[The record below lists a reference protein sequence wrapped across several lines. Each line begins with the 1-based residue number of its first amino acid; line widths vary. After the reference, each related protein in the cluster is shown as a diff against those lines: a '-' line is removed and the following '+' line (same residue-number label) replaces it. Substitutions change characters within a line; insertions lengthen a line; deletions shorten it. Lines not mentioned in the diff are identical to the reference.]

1 MTKSSFEVC
10 LNHTLQWEGNFSNH
24 KEDTGGPTMRGI
36 IQRVYDA
43 WRKRNNLP
51 RRSVRAIE
59 EAELQAIYRE
69 NYWALVRGDELP
81 EGLDLCVFDY
91 GVNSGP
97 SRAVSHLQE
106 ILNIKVDGNMGPVT
120 LDAVNAADP
129 VDTIKKLSNRRRKFV
144 RQIVSYPTFGVGWER
159 RIDGVEQ
166 VCSAMCSEP
175 VRSIPVVPIADLDA
189 QSESQ
194 GRATEVKPPISN
206 TTKAVAAAAGGGAVA
221 KGGEALITAPPA
233 NVTDTVAN
241 VDMWSKVGKA
251 ATTMADGLWKSP
263 VFAASLFA
271 VAIAVIW
278 GPTVWAKVK
287 GS

>member
-1 MTKSSFEVC
+1 MRFETC
-10 LNHTLQWEGNFSNH
+10 LAETLKWEGGWSNH
-24 KEDTGGPTMRGI
+24 KDDTGGPTMRGV

-69 NYWALVRGDELP
+69 NYWQLVRGDELP
-81 EGLDLCVFDY
+81 EGVDLCVFDY

-97 SRAVSHLQE
+97 SRSVSHLQE
-106 ILNIKVDGNMGPVT
+106 ILGVKVDGNMGPVT
-120 LDAVNAADP
+120 IDAVNAADP
-129 VDTIKKLSNRRRKFV
+129 VDIVKKLCDRRRKFV
-144 RQIVSYPTFGVGWER
+144 RQIVSYPTFGVGWNR
-159 RIDGVEQ
+159 RIDGIEQ
-166 VCSAMCSEP
+166 VSCAMCSEP
-175 VRSIPVVPIADLDA
+175 VRSIPVVPIADADA

-221 KGGEALITAPPA
+221 KGGEALIAAPPA

-263 VFAASLFA
+263 TFAAGLFI

-278 GPTVWAKVK
+278 GPSVWAKVK
-287 GS
+287 G

>member
-1 MTKSSFEVC
+1 MKFETC
-10 LNHTLQWEGNFSNH
+10 LTETLKWEGGWSNH
-24 KEDTGGPTMRGI
+24 PDDTGGPTMRGV

-51 RRSVRAIE
+51 RRSVRQIE

-69 NYWALVRGDELP
+69 NYWQLVRGDDLP
-81 EGLDLCVFDY
+81 EGIDLCVFDY

-106 ILNIKVDGNMGPVT
+106 VLGIKVDGNMGPVT

-129 VDTIKKLSNRRRKFV
+129 VDTVKKLCDRRRKFV
-144 RQIVSYPTFGVGWER
+144 RQIKSYPTFGKGWNR
-159 RIDGVEQ
+159 RIDGIEQ
-166 VCSAMCSEP
+166 IACTMCSEP

-194 GRATEVKPPISN
+194 GRATEVKQPVSG
-206 TTKAVAAAAGGGAVA
+206 TTKAIAAASTGAVA
-221 KGGEALITAPPA
+221 GKGAEAIIAAPPPA
-233 NVTDTVAN
+233 VTDTVAN
-241 VDMWSKVGKA
+241 VDTWSKIGKA

-263 VFAASLFA
+263 VFAAALFA